1 MIKIPIYVCPRGCT
15 VHHLAYTMQ
24 LRGHTQMGRV
34 FIFAPSQ
41 VMEYCTNENATL
53 VIRKSPSQEMT

>member
-1 MIKIPIYVCPRGCT
+1 MIKIPIYVCPRGT
-15 VHHLAYTMQ
+15 VHHLA
-24 LRGHTQMGRV
+24 LRGYTQMGRV